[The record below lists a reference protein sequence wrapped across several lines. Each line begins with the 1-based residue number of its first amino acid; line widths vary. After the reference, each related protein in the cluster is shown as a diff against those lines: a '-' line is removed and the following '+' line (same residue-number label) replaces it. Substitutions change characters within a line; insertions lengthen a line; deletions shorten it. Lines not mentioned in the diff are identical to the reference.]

1 MPSGEVMTR
10 FPVPVFDTATNRP
23 LPYVM
28 LYQSLSATLVR
39 DVQVMPSGEVMT
51 RFPVPVIDTATNK
64 PLPNVTDRQKLSAAL
79 ARDVQEVPADIIS
92 PTTSNPTPGLAVPM
106 PNLLFVLSQNRLE
119 LSCVSIVPFENGIE
133 PDVNAVLPVPPYVT

>member
-1 MPSGEVMTR
+1 MTR
-10 FPVPVFDTATNRP
+10 FPVPLFDMATN
-23 LPYVM
+23 
-28 LYQSLSATLVR
+28 S
-39 DVQVMPSGEVMT
+39 
-51 RFPVPVIDTATNK
+51 

-133 PDVNAVLPVPPYVT
+133 PAVNAVLPVPPYDSDCRAIPHASCYG